1 MWRRRRQDPNPFIA
15 TNIGYRCC
23 RIVFEL
29 YAVRVLL
36 QRINNRVFHV
46 RYILVQE
53 RATLESALPDAV
65 LPYRDRRCHCVSFWY
80 SPEPEF
86 KKFS

>member
-1 MWRRRRQDPNPFIA
+1 MWRRRRQDSNRYIA
-15 TNIGYRCC
+15 TNIDYRRC

-36 QRINNRVFHV
+36 QRFDSRVFHV
-46 RYILVQE
+46 RYSLVQE
-53 RATLESALPDAV
+53 RATLESVLPVAV